1 MELVTISS
9 AREITGV
16 LDIPGDKSIS
26 HRALI
31 LSSLV
36 KCSVQIANLNQGEDV
51 AHTKNALE
59 LLGVNIQ
66 NGGNGMLKVDCLDR
80 FVQPKSPLYLGNSG
94 TSARLL
100 MGLLASCEFK
110 THFLGDASLQ
120 KRPMKRVMDPLSLMG
135 VSFTDTNGCFPVVQR
150 GTSNLQSISYRLPV
164 PSAQI
169 KSALL
174 IAALSADGVTRIIE
188 PILSRD
194 HTERLMRFFDIP
206 LKIYYENQERVL
218 EITGTYIPNKRKSLL
233 LDIPGDP
240 SAAAFWIVASLV
252 VPNSNL
258 RINKVCWN
266 PFRNVFIDILKRM
279 GGQIQIIARESQMGE
294 DCVDIFSQT
303 STLHGIEI
311 SADLSPSLIDEY
323 PILAIAAAFAN
334 GRSIFRGLGELR
346 FKESNRLE
354 TIEANLKA
362 CGVRC
367 YVQNDDLFIE
377 GGGFNPPVF
386 PVEIHP
392 HHDHRI
398 AMAFSVFALASAQ
411 PITIHQTETV
421 ASSYPDFYRIL
432 SRFSDFNSGLIF
444 C

>member
-1 MELVTISS
+1 MEPVTISS

-16 LDIPGDKSIS
+16 LGIPGDKSIS

-36 KCSVQIANLNQGEDV
+36 KCSVQITNLNQGEDV

-66 NGGNGMLKVDCLDR
+66 NGGNGILKVDCLDR

-194 HTERLMRFFDIP
+194 HTERLMRFLDIP

-279 GGQIQIIARESQMGE
+279 GGQIQTIARESQIGE
-294 DCVDIFSQT
+294 DCVDIFSKT
-303 STLHGIEI
+303 SSLHGIEI

-334 GRSIFRGLGELR
+334 GRSVFRGLRELR

-367 YVQNDDLFIE
+367 YVQNDDLFVEGKGFEPTTFPIE
-377 GGGFNPPVF
+377 IYPQ
-386 PVEIHP
+386 
-392 HHDHRI
+392 HDHRI
-398 AMAFSVFALASAQ
+398 AMAFSIFALASAQ